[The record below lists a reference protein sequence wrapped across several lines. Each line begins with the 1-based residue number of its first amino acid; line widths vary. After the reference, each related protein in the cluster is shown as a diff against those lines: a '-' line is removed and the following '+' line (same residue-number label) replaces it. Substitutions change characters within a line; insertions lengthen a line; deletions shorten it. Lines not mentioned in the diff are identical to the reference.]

1 MDTSGDLFATALSHM
16 EADADADAPGPASA
30 RGGPP
35 PHAYGPGSAS
45 RLANSD
51 TLDSREGER
60 AAAPA
65 LAGSSPAP
73 GAGGGSSAAEDCMV
87 SCADQSAAAIMARSQ
102 PGMLEGSEAEGGA
115 AGSGHT
121 AGTDPK
127 GGGDQGAQARG
138 GNSRAPAR
146 GPVCGR
152 CHASCRLPARLA
164 RRRLPDPQL
173 VRHFRPSFTHRG
185 AKALVL
191 GEQHMSAACIFRA
204 RPMQASTIR
213 CTPA

>member
-35 PHAYGPGSAS
+35 PDAYGPGSAS
-45 RLANSD
+45 RLANGD
-51 TLDSREGER
+51 TLDSLEGER

-127 GGGDQGAQARG
+127 GAATRGPRRAAGTAGRLRAARCVRALPRELPAACAARAQA
-138 GNSRAPAR
+138 
-146 GPVCGR
+146 
-152 CHASCRLPARLA
+152 
-164 RRRLPDPQL
+164 
-173 VRHFRPSFTHRG
+173 
-185 AKALVL
+185 
-191 GEQHMSAACIFRA
+191 AA
-204 RPMQASTIR
+204 
-213 CTPA
+213 